1 MSRTRTARR
10 TLTARRTR
18 TLLLATIAA
27 LVLAACGNGAD
38 DAADDVDDDALRLVG
53 QDDLRWDV
61 EELEAEAGTVEFVIE
76 CDGVNHNL
84 VIDELDEEIAACA
97 AGETASGSI
106 ELEPGDYTYV
116 CTVPGHEA
124 TMRGTLT
131 VS

>member
-1 MSRTRTARR
+1 MLRTR
-10 TLTARRTR
+10 TARRTR

-38 DAADDVDDDALRLVG
+38 DAADDADGDALQLVG
-53 QDDLRWDV
+53 QDDLTWDV
-61 EELEAEAGTVEFVIE
+61 EELEAEAGTVEFVVE
-76 CDGVNHNL
+76 CENVNHNL
-84 VIDELDEEIAACA
+84 VIEELDEEVLECA

-116 CTVPGHEA
+116 CTIPGHEE

-131 VS
+131 VN